1 MRKYLF
7 LLSFSLAIN
16 ISIHGQWYVK
26 DYGVTDPSLLN
37 GYQLEE
43 AISDSKTK
51 LMHSGIV
58 AGLGGLLYFGLK
70 YLPFEPDEDPTVLEQ
85 LIGEKGMQKIGMG
98 LGAGL
103 FAGGVV
109 AGAVYLGRIAR
120 IKSVLN
126 RKYQIPGSLSLSP
139 VVIPGKSNNSFS
151 AGLTITVTF

>member
-1 MRKYLF
+1 MKRLVIF
-7 LLSFSLAIN
+7 LGLGLASIINSF
-16 ISIHGQWYVK
+16 GQWYVK
-26 DYGVTDPSLLN
+26 DYGVTDPSLLT

-70 YLPFEPDEDPTVLEQ
+70 YLPFEPDEDPTLIEQ

-109 AGAVYLGRIAR
+109 AGVVYLGRIAR

-126 RKYQIPGSLSLSP
+126 RKYQIPGSVSLTP
-139 VVIPGKSNNSFS
+139 VVIPGNSNSSLS

>member
-1 MRKYLF
+1 MKKKLI
-7 LLSFSLAIN
+7 LLSLGLATT
-16 ISIHGQWYVK
+16 ISSYSQWYVK
-26 DYGVTDPSLLN
+26 DYGVTDPSNLT

-70 YLPFEPDEDPTVLEQ
+70 YLPFEPDEDPTFLEQ
-85 LIGEKGMQKIGMG
+85 LIGEEGIKKIGMG

-103 FAGGVV
+103 FAGGIV
-109 AGAVYLGRIAR
+109 AGVVYIGRIGR

-126 RKYQIPGSLSLSP
+126 RKYQVPGSVSFTP
-139 VVIPGKSNNSFS
+139 VVIPGNSNSFCT
-151 AGLTITVTF
+151 GLTIRVTF